1 MPVFET
7 QSTVITSVDS
17 GANGKET
24 MNNSQSST
32 TSEVQFAAVPYHTR
46 NECSFSKTHHVDD
59 LTTFQSWMREGLII
73 RVFLQKATF
82 IKENEATTT
91 SSRPTSTTRP
101 SSSKKEKPPEKVNV
115 VTYKLVIPRY

>member
-24 MNNSQSST
+24 MNNSQSSI

-46 NECSFSKTHHVDD
+46 NEYSFSKTHHVDD

-73 RVFLQKATF
+73 RVSLQKATF
-82 IKENEATTT
+82 IKENEATIT